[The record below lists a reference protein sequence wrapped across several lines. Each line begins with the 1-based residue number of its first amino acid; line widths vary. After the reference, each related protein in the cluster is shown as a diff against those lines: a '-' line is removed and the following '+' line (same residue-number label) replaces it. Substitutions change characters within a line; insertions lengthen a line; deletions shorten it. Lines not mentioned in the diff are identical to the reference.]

1 MEKVRR
7 LGFWQDQLFGWMFS
21 IFGALALL
29 LAGVGV
35 YGVLSYS
42 VAQRTQEIG
51 VRIALG
57 AQRGDVLGLV
67 VSQGMKLAVAGI
79 VVGLIG
85 SFAVTRVIS
94 SILYNVSATDPLSF
108 AITAIVLTA
117 AAFLA
122 SYLPARRAISLDPV
136 EALRTD

>member
-1 MEKVRR
+1 
-7 LGFWQDQLFGWMFS
+7 
-21 IFGALALL
+21 
-29 LAGVGV
+29 VGV

-51 VRIALG
+51 VRVALG
-57 AQRGDVLGLV
+57 AQRRDVLGLV
-67 VSQGMKLAVAGI
+67 VSQGMKLALAGI

-85 SFAVTRVIS
+85 SFAVTRIIA

-108 AITAIVLTA
+108 AFTAVFLTL

-122 SYLPARRAISLDPV
+122 SYLPARRAIRLDPV